1 MAQDLEMTREDGVV
15 LLVRRRGWGWG
26 LACLLLAGF
35 FLFGGIFCAITG
47 QHLPKISSLE
57 TAAWALLLG
66 ALLLPMGLGLTKNGE
81 WFAFSP
87 NGVRVDFFRLRA
99 IHWFLEYPITRTK
112 SIKVETQTPQGRR
125 FRVILEVQDRPQ
137 VTLAEA
143 LTSEE
148 AWQLASALAEPA
160 MLPVHER

>member
-15 LLVRRRGWGWG
+15 VLVRRRGWGWG
-26 LACLLLAGF
+26 LACLILATF
-35 FLFGGIFCAITG
+35 FLFVGMFCVITG
-47 QHLPKISSLE
+47 QHLPRISSLE
-57 TAAWALLLG
+57 TAAWSLSMG
-66 ALLLPMGLGLTKNGE
+66 AVLLPTGLGLTKNGE

-87 NGVRVDFFRLRA
+87 SGVRVDFFRFRA
-99 IHWFLEYPITRTK
+99 IHWFLEYPSTRTRA
-112 SIKVETQTPQGRR
+112 IKVETQSPQGRR
-125 FRVILEVQDRPQ
+125 FRVLLEVQDRPH

-148 AWQLASALAEPA
+148 AWQLASALAEPS